1 MKTVMFMC
9 VMMFTAVPLFA
20 GDLINEDSQ
29 GYGLEISSG
38 GSTTHTSISSST
50 NACGQAS
57 KGTTIKI
64 KETGSTITVDFD
76 GDVVIKNGQLQKK

>member
-1 MKTVMFMC
+1 MKKVMLTFIML
-9 VMMFTAVPLFA
+9 FAAPPLFA

-64 KETGSTITVDFD
+64 KETGSTITVDFE
-76 GDVVIKNGQLQKK
+76 GDVIIKNGQLQKK

>member
-1 MKTVMFMC
+1 MKKMIMAFVMLF
-9 VMMFTAVPLFA
+9 AAAPLFA

-38 GSTTHTSISSST
+38 GSTTHTSISSNT

>member
-1 MKTVMFMC
+1 MKKLMLFCAMLFAAAPV
-9 VMMFTAVPLFA
+9 FA

-38 GSTTHTSISSST
+38 GGTTHTSISSST

-57 KGTTIKI
+57 KGCTIKI

-76 GDVVIKNGQLQKK
+76 GDVIIKNGQLQKK